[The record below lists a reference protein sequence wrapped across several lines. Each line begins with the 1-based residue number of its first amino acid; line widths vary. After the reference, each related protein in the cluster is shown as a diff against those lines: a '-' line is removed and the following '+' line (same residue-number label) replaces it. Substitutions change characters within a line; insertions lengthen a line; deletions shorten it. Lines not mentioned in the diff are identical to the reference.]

1 MNLIQDN
8 LRVNIMVTLH
18 HRLISL
24 DMKEDALFQ
33 ATLMLSIAMG
43 WVLMLLFLLEKVL
56 LDTCLALKIYQTEIQ
71 RIGLL
76 LVAHFQ
82 L

>member
-56 LDTCLALKIYQTEIQ
+56 LDTCLALKIYQIEIQ